1 MIEKFINNAMTCK
14 TIYNK
19 KNHII
24 QDEGSKGIW
33 KSGGEPIK
41 KLLGMNKNIPFLR

>member
-19 KNHII
+19 T
-24 QDEGSKGIW
+24 
-33 KSGGEPIK
+33 
-41 KLLGMNKNIPFLR
+41 LMFFLK